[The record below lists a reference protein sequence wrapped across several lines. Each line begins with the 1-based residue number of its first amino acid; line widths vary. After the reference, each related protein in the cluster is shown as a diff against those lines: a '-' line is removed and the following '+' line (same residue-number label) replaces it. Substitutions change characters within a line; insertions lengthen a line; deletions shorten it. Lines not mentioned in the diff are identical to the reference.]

1 MSIPSGA
8 ILSRTI
14 RLQPCRPDRGG
25 KGIAPDPFVLGGL
38 TTCDM
43 SILVY
48 QQRARRRCHVRRE
61 NEPAS
66 GPLATTTTLDGS
78 LTLPCLSIA
87 KAVTV

>member
-1 MSIPSGA
+1 MQTRQGRKRNRSG
-8 ILSRTI
+8 
-14 RLQPCRPDRGG
+14 
-25 KGIAPDPFVLGGL
+25 PFRLGGL
-38 TTCDM
+38 TTCDA

-66 GPLATTTTLDGS
+66 GLLATTTTLDGS